1 VFYGGGG
8 CTCDDEGEKE
18 GVRKWRIIVLAA
30 AVVLIVA
37 GVYLYNIFYGANNF
51 ADAEKKSFF
60 VSKGESWEQVVD
72 SLAAQGIIRNE
83 EWFNFVMNV
92 YNRGKQTHVGKYEFK
107 SGISNAEL
115 YNNLRLGRGIVQISV
130 TLQEGRRAVT
140 FSRAFARALGT
151 DTVRFMN
158 LVNDEMYARSLG
170 VEAKNLEGYLSP
182 NTYSFNWQTD
192 EREIIKRLT
201 HQTEKVFDDSL
212 RQRAQALNMSVHE
225 VLTLASIIEGEA
237 FLDDERAVIS
247 GVYHNRLRKGM
258 KLEADPTI
266 QFIIGNGPRRIL
278 FSDLAVVHPYNTYMN
293 YGLPPGPISNP
304 REASI
309 IAALYPAKH
318 SFLFF
323 VSNGKGGHWF
333 SKDYL
338 GHMNN
343 VRKFRRERAAQ
354 VRNQNLSR
362 ALRWQSFETPAPLS
376 EVIPVE
382 VKSYF

>member
-1 VFYGGGG
+1 I
-8 CTCDDEGEKE
+8 K
-18 GVRKWRIIVLAA
+18 KSRIILLLA
-30 AVVLIVA
+30 AVVLIGG

-60 VSKGESWEQVVD
+60 VSKGESWEETVD
-72 SLAAQGIIRNE
+72 SLAAQGIVRDKD
-83 EWFNFVMNV
+83 WFNLVTNV
-92 YNRGKQTHVGKYEFK
+92 YSRGKQTHVGKYEFK

-115 YNNLRLGRGIVQISV
+115 YNNLRLGRGIVSISV
-130 TLQEGRRAVT
+130 TLKEGRTAVT
-140 FSRAFARALGT
+140 FSRAFARTLGI

-158 LVNDEMYARSLG
+158 LVNDETYARSLG

-192 EREIIKRLT
+192 ESEIIRRLT

-212 RQRAQALNMSVHE
+212 RQRAQELNMSLHE

-237 FLDDERAVIS
+237 SLDDERAIIS

-266 QFIIGNGPRRIL
+266 QFIIADGPRRIVL
-278 FSDLAVVHPYNTYMN
+278 SDLRINNPYNTYMY

-304 REASI
+304 QAASI

-318 SFLFF
+318 NYLFF
-323 VSNGKGGHWF
+323 VANGRGGHWF
-333 SKDYL
+333 SSNYAD
-338 GHMNN
+338 HMNN

-354 VRNQNLSR
+354 GRNQDLS
-362 ALRWQSFETPAPLS
+362 
-376 EVIPVE
+376 
-382 VKSYF
+382 